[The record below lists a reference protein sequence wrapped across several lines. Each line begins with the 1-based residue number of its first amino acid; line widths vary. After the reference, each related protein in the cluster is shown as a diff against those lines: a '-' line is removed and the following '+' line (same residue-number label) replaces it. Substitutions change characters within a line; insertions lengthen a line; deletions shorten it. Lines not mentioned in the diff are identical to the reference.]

1 MNILRALVFFTLF
14 SLVAGCKVAVVVSS
28 GGDVQSQSG
37 TRDCAG
43 GNSCEFDVVDANFD
57 DTFTAVAKPGYVFA
71 KWEQGLPGS
80 RFLCKGSTNPVCR
93 VVNAPLNALD
103 IDILIRDYGEIY

>member
-57 DTFTAVAKPGYVFA
+57 DTFTAVAKPGYVCA
-71 KWEQGLPGS
+71 KWEQGRPGS
-80 RFLCKGSTNPVCR
+80 RLLCRGSTNAVCR
-93 VVNAPLNALD
+93 VVNAPLDALD